1 MSLGATEVAD
11 FLKDNPDFLNHNPGI
26 LAFVSLPSNAAGNV
40 SSLQDRQVQT
50 LRDKVRIMEQRLV
63 EMTRAAVENH
73 AIIQSL
79 QALQR
84 SLLAVRD
91 ANQLPAVLVKGIQNH
106 FKVPQVQLK
115 IWNKS
120 PEFLPSGLDAQ
131 PAPATLENLTALRGL
146 YCGFAEMSPY
156 AEIFDQEEVKPRSVV
171 VIPLRIG
178 AGTALFGCLA
188 LGSPDRDRFAP
199 VLEVDFLNTLAEA
212 SCAALSRLTRVEA

>member
-91 ANQLPAVLVKGIQNH
+91 ANQLPAVLVQGIQNH

-131 PAPATLENLTALRGL
+131 PAPATLDNLTAGTITTSGITTLTGTL
-146 YCGFAEMSPY
+146 SA
-156 AEIFDQEEVKPRSVV
+156 VT
-171 VIPLRIG
+171 
-178 AGTALFGCLA
+178 TALA
-188 LGSPDRDRFAP
+188 LMAHGRRYQLVHSNLYRMTEFNVGLIASAT
-199 VLEVDFLNTLAEA
+199 VL
-212 SCAALSRLTRVEA
+212 SAAAAVWIIWH

>member
-26 LAFVSLPSNAAGNV
+26 LAFVSLPSSAAGNV
-40 SSLQDRQVQT
+40 SSLQERQVQT

-73 AIIQSL
+73 SIIQSL
-79 QALQR
+79 QSLQR

-91 ANQLPAVLVKGIQNH
+91 PSQLPAVLVQGVKDQ
-106 FKVPQVQLK
+106 FKVPQVQLR
-115 IWNKS
+115 IWNKL
-120 PEFLPSGLDAQ
+120 PEFLPSGLDPQ
-131 PAPATLENLTALRGL
+131 PAPTTLDNLTALRGL

-156 AEIFDQEEVKPRSVV
+156 TEIFDQEEVKPRSVV
-171 VIPLRIG
+171 IIPLRIG

-188 LGSPDRDRFAP
+188 LGSPDKDRFSP
-199 VLEVDFLNTLAEA
+199 TLETDFLDTLAEA
-212 SCAALSRLTRVEA
+212 SCAALSRLTRVEV